1 MKLVDFNLEQTLIAL
16 AKMIIIDELAF
27 KFVENEG
34 WELNKKILKFCLISD
49 HKSQTIG
56 ITLENCLKEWGFQ
69 KFFV

>member
-1 MKLVDFNLEQTLIAL
+1 
-16 AKMIIIDELAF
+16 MIIIDELAF